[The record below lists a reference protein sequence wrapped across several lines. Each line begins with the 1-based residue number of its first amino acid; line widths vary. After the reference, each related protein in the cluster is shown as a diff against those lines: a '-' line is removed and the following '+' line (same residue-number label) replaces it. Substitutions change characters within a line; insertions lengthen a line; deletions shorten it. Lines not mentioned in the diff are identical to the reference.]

1 MRADAGE
8 SGLMSEAELYTS
20 QPLPLKGA
28 RNTRDLGG
36 FAYRDDQGRMGRTA
50 RHVYLR
56 SGALT
61 RLRPS
66 DVRMLRSYGLRRV
79 IDVRSNFEL
88 RIWPDPF
95 AKRPQPDV
103 DYVHVPM
110 MDQLN
115 SNGFQG
121 LLPESMFASY
131 RDLLDNDAAGFRHL
145 MEALDVPGCVLYH
158 CRVGKDRT
166 GVITMLLL
174 ELAGVDAASIVADY
188 AATQRYMGGFLRLQR
203 AVVSL
208 IVRRRVPRCLFEA
221 DPREM
226 ERTMAYL
233 HERYGG
239 ARAYLIDVAGC
250 PEELVDRITA
260 RLQGR

>member
-1 MRADAGE
+1 MPGE
-8 SGLMSEAELYTS
+8 ELHTS

-28 RNTRDLGG
+28 RNVRDLGG
-36 FAYRDDQGRMGRTA
+36 FSYTDEAGRTGRTA
-50 RHVYLR
+50 SHGFLR

-61 RLRPS
+61 RLRKA
-66 DVRMLRSYGLRRV
+66 DIAYLRDYGLTRV

-95 AKRPQPDV
+95 AKRPQPGV

-131 RDLLDNDAAGFRHL
+131 RDLLDNDAEGFRHL
-145 MEALDVPGCVLYH
+145 MEALDVPGCVLFH

-166 GVITMLLL
+166 GVIAMLLL
-174 ELAGVDAASIVADY
+174 ELAGVDRASIVADY
-188 AATQRYMGGFLRLQR
+188 AATQQYMGGFLRLQR
-203 AVVSL
+203 YGVS
-208 IVRRRVPRCLFEA
+208 IVVRRRVPRCLFEA
-221 DPREM
+221 DPSEM
-226 ERTMAYL
+226 ERTIDYL

-239 ARAYLIDVAGC
+239 ARAYLRETAGC
-250 PEELVDRITA
+250 PEELVNRIAA
-260 RLQGR
+260 RLRGVPASA